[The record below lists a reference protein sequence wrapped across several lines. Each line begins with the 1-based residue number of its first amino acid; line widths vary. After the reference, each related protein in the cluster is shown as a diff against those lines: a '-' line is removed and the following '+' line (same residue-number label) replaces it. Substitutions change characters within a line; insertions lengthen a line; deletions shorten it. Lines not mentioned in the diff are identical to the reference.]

1 MDSLRVLDP
10 SLGEVRPLHV
20 ASPLCANKKVGRCPE
35 EVPEEE
41 PAEEEPAEEEPAEE
55 EPAEEVDVRSYT
67 KHR

>member
-1 MDSLRVLDP
+1 M
-10 SLGEVRPLHV
+10 

-55 EPAEEVDVRSYT
+55 VDVRSYT